1 MIKLIASDIDGTLVE
16 NSTAVLHPEMF
27 ELIKKLKQKGILFC
41 AASGRQYQSIAN
53 MFEPV
58 KDDIIFLAENGAHI
72 RYQNK
77 DICLIEMEREHIEE
91 IVHTIRKENPDGDYI
106 VSTNDGSIMDSKNQE
121 FIDLIKYGYRNKF
134 RLVEDVLEENVPIIK
149 VAAFKKGSIR
159 ELGEGVLIP
168 AFCDRVK
175 ATMAGEEWVDYMAA
189 SVDKGNAL
197 QTVQRYFN
205 IKKEETIAFGD
216 NSNDI
221 GLLKAA
227 GQGFAV
233 ENAIDEVKAYATD
246 ICPSYDKMG
255 VYQTIMRLVFGEYK
269 EDISYE

>member
-72 RYQNK
+72 RYQGK
-77 DICLIEMEREHIEE
+77 DISLIEMSREHIEE
-91 IVHTIRKENPDGDYI
+91 IIHTIRKENTEGEYI
-106 VSTNDGSIMDSKNQE
+106 VSTNDGSIMDTNNQE
-121 FIDLIKYGYRNKF
+121 FIDLITYGYRNKF
-134 RLVEDVLEENVPIIK
+134 RLVEDVLKENVPIIK
-149 VAAFKKGSIR
+149 IAAFQRNSIR
-159 ELGEGVLIP
+159 ELGERLLIP
-168 AFCDRVK
+168 AFTDKVK
-175 ATMAGEEWVDYMAA
+175 ATMAGEEWVDYMEA

-197 QTVQRYFN
+197 QTIQKYFN
-205 IKKEETIAFGD
+205 IAKEETIAFGD

-227 GQGFAV
+227 GRSFAV
-233 ENAIDEVKAYATD
+233 ENAIDEIKAAATD
-246 ICPSYDKMG
+246 ICPSYDKQG
-255 VYQTIMRLVFGEYK
+255 VYQTICRLLEWD
-269 EDISYE
+269 E

>member
-27 ELIKKLKQKGILFC
+27 DLILKLKEQGILFC

-72 RYQNK
+72 RYKGK
-77 DICLIEMEREHIEE
+77 DIALIEMKREHIEE
-91 IVHTIRKENPDGDYI
+91 IVETIRRENKDGDYI
-106 VSTNDGSIMDSKNQE
+106 VSTNDGSIMDTKNQE
-121 FIDLIKYGYRNKF
+121 FIDLITYGYRNKF
-134 RLVEDVLEENVPIIK
+134 RLVEDVLAEKVPIIK
-149 VAAFKKGSIR
+149 IAAFQKGSIR
-159 ELGEGVLIP
+159 ELGESVLIP
-168 AFCDRVK
+168 AFAHKVK
-175 ATMAGEEWVDYMAA
+175 ATMAGEEWVDYMEET
-189 SVDKGNAL
+189 VDKGTAL
-197 QTVQRYFN
+197 QAIQAYFN

-227 GQGFAV
+227 GRGFAV
-233 ENAIDEVKAYATD
+233 ETALDEVKSVATD
-246 ICPSYDKMG
+246 VCPSYDKQG
-255 VYQTIMRLVFGEYK
+255 VYQTVCKLVFGEETDEK
-269 EDISYE
+269 

>member
-27 ELIKKLKQKGILFC
+27 ELIRKLKQRGTLFC

-72 RYQNK
+72 RYQGK
-77 DICLIEMEREHIEE
+77 DISLIEMKREHIEE
-91 IVHTIRKENPDGDYI
+91 IVHTIRRENIDGDYI
-106 VSTNDGSIMDSKNQE
+106 VSTNDGSIMDTKNQE
-121 FIDLIKYGYRNKF
+121 FIDLITYGYRNKF
-134 RLVEDVLEENVPIIK
+134 RLVEDVLKEDVPIIK

-159 ELGEGVLIP
+159 ELGESLLIP
-168 AFCDRVK
+168 AFCDKVK
-175 ATMAGEEWVDYMAA
+175 ATMAGEEWVDYMEA
-189 SVDKGNAL
+189 SVDKGHAL
-197 QTVQRYFN
+197 KTIQEYFK
-205 IKKEETIAFGD
+205 ISKEETIAFGD

-227 GQGFAV
+227 GRGFAV
-233 ENAIDEVKAYATD
+233 ENALSEVKAVATD
-246 ICPSYDKMG
+246 ICPSYDKKG
-255 VYQTIMRLVFGEYK
+255 VYQTICKLVFGEGTYEK
-269 EDISYE
+269 E

>member
-27 ELIKKLKQKGILFC
+27 DLIRKLKQKGILFC

-77 DICLIEMEREHIEE
+77 DIALVPMKREHIEE
-91 IVHTIRKENPDGDYI
+91 IVHTIRRENRNGDYI
-106 VSTNDGSIMDSKNQE
+106 VSTNNGSIMDTKNQE

-134 RLVEDVLEENVPIIK
+134 RLVEDVLAEDVPIIK
-149 VAAFKKGSIR
+149 IAAFQKNSIR
-159 ELGEGVLIP
+159 KLGEEILIP
-168 AFCDRVK
+168 AFCDKVK
-175 ATMAGEEWVDYMAA
+175 ATMAGEEWVDYMEVT
-189 SVDKGNAL
+189 VDKGHAL
-197 QTVQRYFN
+197 QTIQEYFN
-205 IKKEETIAFGD
+205 IKREETLAFGD

-233 ENAIDEVKAYATD
+233 ENALDEVKAVATG
-246 ICPSYDKMG
+246 ICPSYDKKG
-255 VYQTIMRLVFGEYK
+255 VYETVNRLVFGENANEK
-269 EDISYE
+269 E

>member
-27 ELIKKLKQKGILFC
+27 DLIKKLKQKGILFC

-53 MFEPV
+53 MFAPV

-72 RYQNK
+72 RYQDK
-77 DICLIEMEREHIEE
+77 DILLVEMKREYIEE

-106 VSTNDGSIMDSKNQE
+106 VSTDDGSIMDTKNQE
-121 FIDLIKYGYRNKF
+121 FIDLITYGYRNKF
-134 RLVEDVLEENVPIIK
+134 RLVEDVLAENVPIIK
-149 VAAFKKGSIR
+149 VAAFKKDSIR
-159 ELGEGVLIP
+159 KLGERLLIP
-168 AFCDRVK
+168 KFSDRVK
-175 ATMAGEEWVDYMAA
+175 ATMAGEEWVDYMEA

-197 QTVQRYFN
+197 QTIQEYFH
-205 IKKEETIAFGD
+205 ISKEETIAFGD

-227 GQGFAV
+227 GRGFAV
-233 ENAIDEVKAYATD
+233 ENAIDEVKQAATD
-246 ICPSYDKMG
+246 ICPSYDKLG
-255 VYQTIMRLVFGEYK
+255 VYQTIMRLILGEN
-269 EDISYE
+269 

>member
-16 NSTAVLHPEMF
+16 NSTAVLYPEMF
-27 ELIKKLKQKGILFC
+27 DLIRKLKQEGILFC

-72 RYQNK
+72 RYKDK
-77 DICLIEMEREHIEE
+77 DIALVEMKREHIEE
-91 IVHTIRKENPDGDYI
+91 IVHTIRRENTEGDYI
-106 VSTNDGSIMDSKNQE
+106 VSTNDGSIMDTGNQE
-121 FIDLIKYGYRNKF
+121 FIDLITYGYRNKF
-134 RLVEDVLEENVPIIK
+134 RLVEDVLAEAVPIIK
-149 VAAFKKGSIR
+149 IAAFRKESIR
-159 ELGEGVLIP
+159 KLGESVLIP
-168 AFCDRVK
+168 AFADKVK
-175 ATMAGEEWVDYMAA
+175 ATMAGEEWVDYMDA

-197 QTVQRYFN
+197 QTIQAYFN

-227 GQGFAV
+227 GRGFAV
-233 ENAIDEVKAYATD
+233 ETALSEVKAVATD
-246 ICPSYDKMG
+246 VCPSYEKKG
-255 VYQTIMRLVFGEYK
+255 VYQTICRLVFE
-269 EDISYE
+269 ENTDEEE